1 MNVILLGPPGAG
13 KGTQAR
19 KIVDEFDFD
28 YISTGD
34 MWRKEVESA
43 SRLGK
48 IAKSYMNKGDLVP
61 DSYIV
66 EMIVDNLGELNAR
79 NLIDGFPRNISQA
92 EALNEKLTENQQK
105 IAVVLHMNVDDE
117 ELINRLSTR
126 AVCILCQA
134 PFKLKSPDENLIV
147 KCNNSPNKDCIIKV
161 RDDDNPKSV
170 ARRITVYKNET
181 FPIVKYYKDLNVNL
195 VDIDARGTEDEIFQE
210 ISKFIVV

>member
-34 MWRKEVESA
+34 MLRKEVESA

-79 NLIDGFPRNISQA
+79 NLIDGFPRNM
-92 EALNEKLTENQQK
+92 ENIHLWYK
-105 IAVVLHMNVDDE
+105 EINIE
-117 ELINRLSTR
+117 PSGIILINCPENICLERLLKRKRTDDIR
-126 AVCILCQA
+126 MCILNRFES
-134 PFKLKSPDENLIV
+134 FKK
-147 KCNNSPNKDCIIKV
+147 
-161 RDDDNPKSV
+161 
-170 ARRITVYKNET
+170 ET
-181 FPIVKYYKDLNVNL
+181 
-195 VDIDARGTEDEIFQE
+195 
-210 ISKFIVV
+210 

>member
-34 MWRKEVESA
+34 MLRKEVESA

-61 DSYIV
+61 DSHIV

-126 AVCILCQA
+126 AVCISCQA
-134 PFKLKSPDENLIV
+134 PYKLKSPDEILNIN
-147 KCNNSPNKDCIIKV
+147 CNNSPNKDCIIKV

-181 FPIVKYYKDLNVNL
+181 FPVVKYYKDLNVNL

>member
-34 MWRKEVESA
+34 MLRKEVESA

-117 ELINRLSTR
+117 ELINLS
-126 AVCILCQA
+126 
-134 PFKLKSPDENLIV
+134 LIH
-147 KCNNSPNKDCIIKV
+147 I
-161 RDDDNPKSV
+161 
-170 ARRITVYKNET
+170 
-181 FPIVKYYKDLNVNL
+181 
-195 VDIDARGTEDEIFQE
+195 
-210 ISKFIVV
+210 

>member
-34 MWRKEVESA
+34 MLRKEVQSE

-48 IAKSYMNKGDLVP
+48 IAKSYMNNGDLVP

-66 EMIVDNLGELNAR
+66 EMIVDNLGELNTK

-92 EALNEKLTENQQK
+92 EALSIKLTENQQK

-126 AVCILCQA
+126 AVCVSCQN
-134 PFKLKSPDENLIV
+134 PIKLKFPEEILKINCENSSNTY
-147 KCNNSPNKDCIIKV
+147 CDIKV

-181 FPIVKYYKDLNVNL
+181 FPVVKYYKDLNVNL
-195 VDIDARGTEDEIFQE
+195 VDIDARGTEDEIFEE
-210 ISKFIVV
+210 ISKFIAV